1 MRLASPARPR
11 AHPRAADCRVSLLFS
26 LAETHTGAGWQLSS
40 SFCCLL
46 LPPALTAAACPFP
59 PLFALL
65 PLRKRTNDGGGGVA
79 GGGLCLLCRVDLEV
93 GKVDR
98 WVGSLLILIQ
108 SLLKS
113 IGAFPRVRLLARRL
127 ESLSQSL
134 QLQPHLLRF
143 PAGLRSL
150 PSTPL
155 PVLVGCAPFTKPA
168 LG

>member
-11 AHPRAADCRVSLLFS
+11 AHPPLQAAAFPCSSLWRRHTPEPAGSSLPPSAASCCRLPS
-26 LAETHTGAGWQLSS
+26 Q
-40 SFCCLL
+40 LL
-46 LPPALTAAACPFP
+46 LALSRLCSPFSRSEKGP
-59 PLFALL
+59 MV
-65 PLRKRTNDGGGGVA
+65 GGVA

-93 GKVDR
+93 GKVGR

-134 QLQPHLLRF
+134 KLQPYLLHF